1 MTRISINSET
11 ITIKRSDI
19 PSHAITPYPEH
30 NLSAGVVSFDFGGTD
45 VFHNTK
51 DGYEHWLAEQ
61 EDYILTEI
69 GALIASHEIDAQL
82 NMTDA
87 HRLAAEIREV
97 DGNHDLGAAALA
109 AILVKRGWK
118 K

>member
-30 NLSAGVVSFDFGGTD
+30 NLAAGVVSFDFGDTD
-45 VFHNTK
+45 VFHNSAA
-51 DGYEHWLAEQ
+51 GYEQWIPEQ
-61 EDYILTEI
+61 EEYILTAL
-69 GALIASHEIDAQL
+69 GALIASREMEAQM
-82 NMTDA
+82 NVTDA